1 MPEGKIMKALSGFYY
16 VKNDQGTFQCRGR
29 GLFRKQKITPLV
41 GDNVIFEADNQ
52 TDGYIIEML
61 PRKNHLIRP
70 PVANI
75 DQAIIVVSAK
85 RPNFSTIL
93 LDRFLTLAEASE
105 LDPIILVTKIDLLT
119 EEEQQKIDQFV
130 NTYRSI
136 GYRVITL
143 TTMREMDL
151 SPIYEQLTNKI
162 SVVAGQSGVGKS
174 SFLNTL
180 NPNLQIKT
188 DEISDSLGRGKHTTR
203 HVELVQVA
211 DGLVADTP
219 GFSSLEFDQIEREQL
234 SRCFIEFT
242 ELQSSCKFRGCVHI
256 NEPKCAVKEAVEQN
270 KIADFRY
277 DHYLQFYKEIQ
288 SRKPRY

>member
-270 KIADFRY
+270 NIADFRY
-277 DHYLQFYKEIQ
+277 DHYLQFYQEIQ

>member
-61 PRKNHLIRP
+61 PRRNHLIRP

-93 LDRFLTLAEASE
+93 LDRFLTLAEANE
-105 LDPIILVTKIDLLT
+105 LVPIILVTKIDLLT
-119 EEEQQKIDQFV
+119 EEEQEKIDQFV

-143 TTMREMDL
+143 STMREMDL
-151 SPIYEQLTNKI
+151 SPIYDQLTKKI

-180 NPNLQIKT
+180 NPDLQIKT

-219 GFSSLEFDQIEREQL
+219 GFSSLDFDQIAREQL
-234 SRCFIEFT
+234 SHCFKEFT

-270 KIADFRY
+270 NIADFRY
-277 DHYLQFYKEIQ
+277 DHYLQFYQEIQ